1 MLGGQRPG
9 SASLP
14 ASEFAARVVRVL
26 RLRHAIERASR
37 RRWLGILVV
46 LFIALLLV
54 LLVFH
59 TLEHGVEDT
68 FLTCLAVVAFVML
81 WVAIVGA
88 LSRPSQMAQMLR
100 GPPARLGAVAGP
112 RYRPPPGSSPLRL

>member
-1 MLGGQRPG
+1 L
-9 SASLP
+9 SLP
-14 ASEFAARVVRVL
+14 PSEFAARVVRVP

-68 FLTCLAVVAFVML
+68 LLTCLAIVAFVTL
-81 WVAIVGA
+81 GLTTAGS
-88 LSRPSQMAQMLR
+88 LSRTRQAAQMLR
-100 GPPARLGAVAGP
+100 GPPARLAAVAAP

>member
-1 MLGGQRPG
+1 M
-9 SASLP
+9 
-14 ASEFAARVVRVL
+14 L

-59 TLEHGVEDT
+59 TLEHGVEDAL
-68 FLTCLAVVAFVML
+68 LTCLAVASFVTLVVAAAGL
-81 WVAIVGA
+81 
-88 LSRPSQMAQMLR
+88 LPRTRQMTRMVR
-100 GPPARLGAVAGP
+100 GPPAQPAAVAAP
-112 RYRPPPGSSPLRL
+112 RYRAPPGSFPLRL

>member
-1 MLGGQRPG
+1 M
-9 SASLP
+9 
-14 ASEFAARVVRVL
+14 L

-59 TLEHGVEDT
+59 TLEHGVEDAL
-68 FLTCLAVVAFVML
+68 LTCLAVVAFVTFV
-81 WVAIVGA
+81 VAAIGS
-88 LSRPSQMAQMLR
+88 LSPTKQMAKMVR
-100 GPPARLGAVAGP
+100 GPPGRFAAVVAR
-112 RYRPPPGSSPLRL
+112 RYRPPPGSLPLRL